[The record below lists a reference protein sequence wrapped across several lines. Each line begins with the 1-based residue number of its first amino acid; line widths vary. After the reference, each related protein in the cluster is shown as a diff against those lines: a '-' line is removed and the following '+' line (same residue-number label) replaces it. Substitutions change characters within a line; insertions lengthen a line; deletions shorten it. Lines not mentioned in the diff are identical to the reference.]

1 MTNRLITIT
10 NSTMQ
15 QTALEAVR
23 TRRAK
28 QQLAETTKEQGGVPI
43 RVPSVDD
50 PAKVRTNRPPQPLPP
65 SSSRTSR
72 AASPRMSRPPSP
84 RRLRAASP
92 ARLSSR
98 PPSPRLSKPASPRLS
113 RTPSLK
119 ELATLMP
126 RYQVNRYVST
136 SLWQSIS
143 ILLIHLI

>member
-1 MTNRLITIT
+1 MTNPLITIT

-72 AASPRMSRPPSP
+72 APSPRMSRPPSP
-84 RRLRAASP
+84 
-92 ARLSSR
+92 R

-126 RYQVNRYVST
+126 RYQKNQYVST